1 MIFRKKNIL
10 RSNSKSHFENLSHFL
25 KFYTHSDAKEG
36 IILMWGLGDFQRGG
50 KEEGEQDVFM
60 SGIPTR
66 VCAILMAEESRST
79 LVVMVRP

>member
-1 MIFRKKNIL
+1 MIFRKKIIS

-50 KEEGEQDVFM
+50 EGGRTGCFYV
-60 SGIPTR
+60 GIPTR